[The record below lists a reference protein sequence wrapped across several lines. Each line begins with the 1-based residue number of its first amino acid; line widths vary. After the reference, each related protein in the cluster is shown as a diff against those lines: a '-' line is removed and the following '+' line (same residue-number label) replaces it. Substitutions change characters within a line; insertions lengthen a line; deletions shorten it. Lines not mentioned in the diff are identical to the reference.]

1 MELERKPIMSTVI
14 STLKANRH
22 NIVDQLFE
30 KIQTSKDEKH
40 TYYLI
45 LDIKNLMADNTV
57 NTFIEIDEHLKDL
70 NGSFIKIFSLSL
82 ETNYGDY
89 TKDRL
94 YTIFDKKI
102 EAFET
107 YITTPTKKQIIIQKN
122 DKRHLVDLLDDN
134 ETKYFLKEMA
144 AHETECTL
152 DEDWLIEDDLA
163 SKTHQINYY
172 KSLKN
177 DHERQIYATAIG
189 QQYALDLLCSSL
201 EEITRIYD
209 LDFLNTFFKTVE
221 FKK

>member
-1 MELERKPIMSTVI
+1 MNVI
-14 STLKANRH
+14 SALKADRH

-30 KIQTSKDEKH
+30 KIQTYKDEKH

-45 LDIKNLMADNTV
+45 LDIKNVLADGNTV
-57 NTFIEIDEHLKDL
+57 NAFIETDENLQYLDGTLIKVFDLSVKDR
-70 NGSFIKIFSLSL
+70 
-82 ETNYGDY
+82 YGDY

-102 EAFET
+102 DAFET

-122 DKRHLVDLLDDN
+122 DKRHLVDLLSDD

-144 AHETECTL
+144 THETECTL
-152 DEDWLIEDDLA
+152 EEDWLIETNLA

-172 KSLKN
+172 KSLKT
-177 DHERQIYATAIG
+177 DQERQIYATAIG

-201 EEITRIYD
+201 EEIIRIYD

-221 FKK
+221 FKLA

>member
-1 MELERKPIMSTVI
+1 MNVI
-14 STLKANRH
+14 SALRADRH
-22 NIVDQLFE
+22 NLVDQLFE
-30 KIQTSKDEKH
+30 KMQTYKDETH
-40 TYYLI
+40 TYYLL
-45 LDIKNLMADNTV
+45 LDIK
-57 NTFIEIDEHLKDL
+57 TFIGNDTVDAFIETDENLQYLDGTLIKVFDLSVKDR
-70 NGSFIKIFSLSL
+70 
-82 ETNYGDY
+82 YGDY

-102 EAFET
+102 DAFET

-122 DKRHLVDLLDDN
+122 DKRHLVDLLDDD

-163 SKTHQINYY
+163 SRTHQINYY
-172 KSLKN
+172 KSLKT

>member
-1 MELERKPIMSTVI
+1 MNVI
-14 STLKANRH
+14 AALKADRH

-30 KIQTSKDEKH
+30 KIQTYKDEKH

-45 LDIKNLMADNTV
+45 LDIKNLMANSTV
-57 NTFIEIDEHLKDL
+57 NTFVEIDEQLKDL
-70 NGSFIKIFSLSL
+70 NGTFIKIFSLSL

-102 EAFET
+102 DAFET

-122 DKRHLVDLLDDN
+122 DKRHLIDLLDNN

-152 DEDWLIEDDLA
+152 EGDWLIETNLA

-172 KSLKN
+172 KSLN
-177 DHERQIYATAIG
+177 TDRERQIYATAIG
-189 QQYALDLLCSSL
+189 QQYALNLLCASL

-221 FKK
+221 FKLA

>member
-1 MELERKPIMSTVI
+1 MNVI
-14 STLKANRH
+14 SALRADRH

-30 KIQTSKDEKH
+30 KMQTYKGETR

-45 LDIKNLMADNTV
+45 LDIKNFLADGNTV
-57 NTFIEIDEHLKDL
+57 NAFIEIDEHLKDL
-70 NGSFIKIFSLSL
+70 DGMLIKVFDLSVKDR
-82 ETNYGDY
+82 YGDY
-89 TKDRL
+89 TKDHL

-102 EAFET
+102 DAFET

-122 DKRHLVDLLDDN
+122 DKRHLVDLLDDD
-134 ETKYFLKEMA
+134 ETKHFLKELA

-163 SKTHQINYY
+163 SKIEQIGYY
-172 KSLKN
+172 RSLKT
-177 DHERQIYATAIG
+177 DRERQIYATAIG

-221 FKK
+221 FKLA

>member
-1 MELERKPIMSTVI
+1 MNVI
-14 STLKANRH
+14 SALRADRH

-30 KIQTSKDEKH
+30 KIQTYKDEKH

-57 NTFIEIDEHLKDL
+57 NAFIEIDENLKNLDEML
-70 NGSFIKIFSLSL
+70 IKIFSLTVKNS
-82 ETNYGDY
+82 YGSY
-89 TKDRL
+89 TKDQL

-102 EAFET
+102 DNFEA

-122 DKRHLVDLLDDN
+122 DKRHLVDLLSND
-134 ETKYFLKEMA
+134 ETKYFLKELA

-152 DEDWLIEDDLA
+152 EEDWLIETDLA
-163 SKTHQINYY
+163 SKIEQIGYY
-172 KSLKN
+172 RSLKT
-177 DHERQIYATAIG
+177 DRERQIYATAIG

-221 FKK
+221 FKLA

>member
-1 MELERKPIMSTVI
+1 MNVI
-14 STLKANRH
+14 SALRADRH

-30 KIQTSKDEKH
+30 KIQTYKDEKH

-45 LDIKNLMADNTV
+45 LDVKNLMADNTV
-57 NTFIEIDEHLKDL
+57 NTFIEIDEQLKDL
-70 NGSFIKIFSLSL
+70 NGTFIKIFSLSL

-102 EAFET
+102 DAFET

-122 DKRHLVDLLDDN
+122 DNRHLVDLLSND
-134 ETKYFLKEMA
+134 ETKHFLKELA

-152 DEDWLIEDDLA
+152 EEDWLIEDDLA
-163 SKTHQINYY
+163 SKIEQIGYY
-172 KSLKN
+172 RSLKT
-177 DHERQIYATAIG
+177 DRERQIYATAIG

-209 LDFLNTFFKTVE
+209 LDFLNTFFKTVK
-221 FKK
+221 FKLA

>member
-1 MELERKPIMSTVI
+1 MNVI
-14 STLKANRH
+14 SALRANRH

-30 KIQTSKDEKH
+30 KMQTYKGESH

-45 LDIKNLMADNTV
+45 LDIKNFLVDGNTV
-57 NTFIEIDEHLKDL
+57 NAFIETDEHLKDL
-70 NGSFIKIFSLSL
+70 NGTFIKIFSLSL

-94 YTIFDKKI
+94 YTIFNKKI
-102 EAFET
+102 DAFET

-122 DKRHLVDLLDDN
+122 DKRHLVDLLDDD

-152 DEDWLIEDDLA
+152 EEDWLIEDDLA
-163 SKTHQINYY
+163 SRTHQINYY
-172 KSLKN
+172 QSLKT
-177 DHERQIYATAIG
+177 DQERQIYATAIG

-201 EEITRIYD
+201 EEITRLYD

-221 FKK
+221 FKLA

>member
-1 MELERKPIMSTVI
+1 MSTII

-30 KIQTSKDEKH
+30 KIQTYKDEKH

-57 NTFIEIDEHLKDL
+57 NTFIEIDEQLKDL
-70 NGSFIKIFSLSL
+70 NRTFTKIFSLSL

-102 EAFET
+102 DAFET

-152 DEDWLIEDDLA
+152 EEDWLIEDDLA

-172 KSLKN
+172 QSLKT
-177 DHERQIYATAIG
+177 DRERQIYATAIG
-189 QQYALDLLCSSL
+189 QQYTLDLLCSSL
-201 EEITRIYD
+201 EEITRLYD

-221 FKK
+221 FKLA

>member
-1 MELERKPIMSTVI
+1 MSTII
-14 STLKANRH
+14 STLKADRH

-30 KIQTSKDEKH
+30 KIQTYKDEKH

-45 LDIKNLMADNTV
+45 LDVKNLIADNTV
-57 NTFIEIDEHLKDL
+57 NAFVEIDEQLKDL
-70 NGSFIKIFSLSL
+70 NGTFIKIFSLSL

-102 EAFET
+102 DAFET

-122 DKRHLVDLLDDN
+122 DKRHLIDLLDDD
-134 ETKYFLKEMA
+134 ETKHFLKELA

-152 DEDWLIEDDLA
+152 EEDWLIETDLA

-172 KSLKN
+172 KSLKTN
-177 DHERQIYATAIG
+177 HERQIYATAIG

-201 EEITRIYD
+201 EEIIRIYD

-221 FKK
+221 FKLA

>member
-1 MELERKPIMSTVI
+1 MNVI
-14 STLKANRH
+14 SALRADRH

-30 KIQTSKDEKH
+30 KIQTYKDEKH

-45 LDIKNLMADNTV
+45 LDVKNLMADNTV
-57 NTFIEIDEHLKDL
+57 NTFIEIDEQLKDL
-70 NGSFIKIFSLSL
+70 NGTFIKIFSLSL

-102 EAFET
+102 DAFET

-122 DKRHLVDLLDDN
+122 DKRHLVDLLSND
-134 ETKYFLKEMA
+134 ETKHFLKELA

-152 DEDWLIEDDLA
+152 EEDWLIEDDLA
-163 SKTHQINYY
+163 SKIEQIGYY
-172 KSLKN
+172 RSLKT
-177 DHERQIYATAIG
+177 DRERQIYATAIG

-209 LDFLNTFFKTVE
+209 LDFLNTFFKTVK
-221 FKK
+221 FKLA

>member
-1 MELERKPIMSTVI
+1 MSTVI

-22 NIVDQLFE
+22 NIIDQLFQ
-30 KIQTSKDEKH
+30 KIQTYKDEKH
-40 TYYLI
+40 VYYLI
-45 LDIKNLMADNTV
+45 LDVKNFLADNTV
-57 NTFIEIDEHLKDL
+57 NAFVEIDEQLKDL
-70 NGSFIKIFSLSL
+70 NGTFIKIFNLPL

-102 EAFET
+102 DAFET

-122 DKRHLVDLLDDN
+122 DKRPLIDLLDDN

-152 DEDWLIEDDLA
+152 DEDWLIETNLA

-177 DHERQIYATAIG
+177 DHERQIYATAIE

>member
-1 MELERKPIMSTVI
+1 MNVI
-14 STLKANRH
+14 SALRADRH

-30 KIQTSKDEKH
+30 KMQTYKGESH

-45 LDIKNLMADNTV
+45 LDIKNFLADGNTV
-57 NTFIEIDEHLKDL
+57 NAFIETDENLQYLDGTLIKVFNLSVKDR
-70 NGSFIKIFSLSL
+70 
-82 ETNYGDY
+82 YGDY

-102 EAFET
+102 DAFET

-122 DKRHLVDLLDDN
+122 DKRRLVDLLSDN

-152 DEDWLIEDDLA
+152 EEDWLIEDDLA

-172 KSLKN
+172 KSLKT
-177 DHERQIYATAIG
+177 DQERQVYATAIG

-201 EEITRIYD
+201 EEITKIYD
-209 LDFLNTFFKTVE
+209 LDFINTFFKTVE
-221 FKK
+221 FKLA

>member
-1 MELERKPIMSTVI
+1 MSTVI
-14 STLKANRH
+14 SALKADRH

-30 KIQTSKDEKH
+30 KMQTYKGESH

-45 LDIKNLMADNTV
+45 LDIKNFWADGNTV
-57 NTFIEIDEHLKDL
+57 NAFIETDENLHYLDGTLIKVFNLSVKDR
-70 NGSFIKIFSLSL
+70 
-82 ETNYGDY
+82 YGDY

-102 EAFET
+102 DAFEA
-107 YITTPTKKQIIIQKN
+107 YITTPTKKQIVIQKN

-152 DEDWLIEDDLA
+152 EEDWLIEDDLA
-163 SKTHQINYY
+163 SRTHQINYY
-172 KSLKN
+172 RSLKT
-177 DHERQIYATAIG
+177 DQERQVYATAIG

-201 EEITRIYD
+201 EEITRLYD
-209 LDFLNTFFKTVE
+209 LDFLNTFFKNVE
-221 FKK
+221 FKLA

>member
-1 MELERKPIMSTVI
+1 MNVI
-14 STLKANRH
+14 SALKADRH

-30 KIQTSKDEKH
+30 KMQTYKGESH

-45 LDIKNLMADNTV
+45 LDIKNFLADGNTV
-57 NTFIEIDEHLKDL
+57 NTFIETDENLQYLDGTLIKVFDLSVKDR
-70 NGSFIKIFSLSL
+70 
-82 ETNYGDY
+82 YGDY

-102 EAFET
+102 DAFET

-122 DKRHLVDLLDDN
+122 DKRHLVDRLDDN

-152 DEDWLIEDDLA
+152 EEDWLIEDDLA

-172 KSLKN
+172 QSLKT
-177 DHERQIYATAIG
+177 DRERQIYATAIG

-201 EEITRIYD
+201 EEITRLYD

-221 FKK
+221 FKLA

>member
-1 MELERKPIMSTVI
+1 MNVI
-14 STLKANRH
+14 SALRADRH
-22 NIVDQLFE
+22 NLVDQLFE
-30 KIQTSKDEKH
+30 KMQTYKGETH

-45 LDIKNLMADNTV
+45 LDIKNVLADGNTV
-57 NTFIEIDEHLKDL
+57 NAFIETDENLQYLDGTLIKVFDLSVKDR
-70 NGSFIKIFSLSL
+70 
-82 ETNYGDY
+82 YGDY

-102 EAFET
+102 DAFEA
-107 YITTPTKKQIIIQKN
+107 YITTPTKKEIVIQPN
-122 DKRHLVDLLDDN
+122 DKRHLVDLLDDD

-152 DEDWLIEDDLA
+152 EEDWLIETNLA
-163 SKTHQINYY
+163 SRTHQINYY
-172 KSLKN
+172 RSLKT
-177 DHERQIYATAIG
+177 DQERQIYATAIG

-221 FKK
+221 FKLA